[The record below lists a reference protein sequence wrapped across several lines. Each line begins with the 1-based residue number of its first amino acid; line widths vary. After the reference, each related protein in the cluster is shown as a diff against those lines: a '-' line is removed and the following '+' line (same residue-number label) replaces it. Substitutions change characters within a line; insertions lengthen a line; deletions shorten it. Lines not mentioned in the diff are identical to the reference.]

1 MVFVAHVK
9 VPPLGHEN
17 PLNKFIWTLDKNTI
31 VEPIEEVKPSEDPLP
46 HPTRLTLAKF
56 DTFEYQPKKFEFDV
70 LAIVIN
76 DRMTVLQQ
84 RQQLESDFKSSLSW
98 RD

>member
-1 MVFVAHVK
+1 MIQLLF
-9 VPPLGHEN
+9 
-17 PLNKFIWTLDKNTI
+17 FYFC
-31 VEPIEEVKPSEDPLP
+31 SM
-46 HPTRLTLAKF
+46 
-56 DTFEYQPKKFEFDV
+56 QDV